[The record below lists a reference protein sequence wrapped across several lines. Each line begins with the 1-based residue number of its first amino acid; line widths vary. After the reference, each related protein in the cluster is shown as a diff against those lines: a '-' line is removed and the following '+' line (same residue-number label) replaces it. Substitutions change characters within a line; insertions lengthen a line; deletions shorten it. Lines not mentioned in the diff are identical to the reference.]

1 MACPVGRAWA
11 FLVIVHFIVQIAL
24 QGVTLRDNQ
33 QAKDKTTLCL
43 SQAQV
48 PAGVPVLDG
57 GNLSLCDGIP
67 GHYNVTCTL
76 IASTD
81 NSTLFSTLTGMDG
94 NTLTNFDL
102 DQSMDITVDGREHFI
117 TGRCAVSLQYMY
129 DA

>member
-11 FLVIVHFIVQIAL
+11 FLVIVHFIVQVAL

-33 QAKDKTTLCL
+33 QAKAETTLCL

-48 PAGVPVLDG
+48 PIGVPLLEGD
-57 GNLSLCDGIP
+57 NLSLCDGIP
-67 GHYNVTCTL
+67 GHHNVTCIL
-76 IASTD
+76 ITSTK
-81 NSTLFSTLTGMDG
+81 NSALFPTPNNVGA

-102 DQSMDITVDGREHFI
+102 DEHITITTSGHEHI
-117 TGRCAVSLQYMY
+117 VTGRCAVSLQYMY